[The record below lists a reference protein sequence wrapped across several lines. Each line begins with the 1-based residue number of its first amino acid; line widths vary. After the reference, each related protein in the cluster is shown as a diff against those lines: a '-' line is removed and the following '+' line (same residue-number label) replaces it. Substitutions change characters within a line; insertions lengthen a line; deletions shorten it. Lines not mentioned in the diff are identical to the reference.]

1 MTKNSVLPWSE
12 LCFPPK
18 KLTHEKF
25 ILIIK
30 GNLHYNFIMQ
40 FCIKYIDI
48 VALSKTSIWKATG
61 IFSFSFVLS
70 WKLQMVVKYFVE

>member
-1 MTKNSVLPWSE
+1 
-12 LCFPPK
+12 
-18 KLTHEKF
+18 
-25 ILIIK
+25 
-30 GNLHYNFIMQ
+30 MQ

-70 WKLQMVVKYFVE
+70 RKLQMVVKYFVE